1 MRTLR
6 TAPLIVAVLLTTLFA
21 GYYIKTVRWMLDG
34 GLETSGAS
42 FVRVCYDLR
51 SDIDVIVWRPFPQSG
66 PSVHSGWRLFH
77 YGDAPEGTT
86 AVVYFASWY
95 LLIPLV
101 VFWSFAVFVARH
113 GLTKKDSIDRSTRVP
128 GVAIA

>member
-66 PSVHSGWRLFH
+66 PSVLCLSHLSQ
-77 YGDAPEGTT
+77 
-86 AVVYFASWY
+86 
-95 LLIPLV
+95 
-101 VFWSFAVFVARH
+101 H
-113 GLTKKDSIDRSTRVP
+113 GRVCRESP
-128 GVAIA
+128 A